1 MKIHRKPPGSAGSK
15 RPQRLLITAAVAIAA
30 MLLLAVGVYAYDTA
44 QRNEIAPGITIG
56 GVEVGGRSA
65 DDAREVIE
73 REIVAPL
80 QRPVVVRFGNHRY
93 KLAAGRLDRK
103 VDVDGMLDQ
112 AVSLSRDGD
121 LIDRFSRYA
130 RGSAVNAEIEP
141 RVSYSEKAVDRFIAE
156 LREQIDRA
164 PVNASIQPDGAA
176 LTPTP
181 GKPGI
186 ALRAG
191 SVRALISEE
200 ASSPGSLGEI
210 EAEVKR
216 EAPEITTG
224 ELAERYPTYIT
235 VDRDNFKLRFFVDLE
250 LVKTYTIAVG
260 AAGYDTPSGT
270 YPIQS
275 KQVNPTWY
283 VPDSD
288 WAGSLAGQTIPPG
301 PQNPLKA
308 RWMGFYDGAGI
319 HGTDDIDSLGTAA
332 SHGCIRMAIPEVIEL
347 FDRVEVGTPVYI
359 E

>member
-1 MKIHRKPPGSAGSK
+1 
-15 RPQRLLITAAVAIAA
+15 

-181 GKPGI
+181 GNPES
-186 ALRAG
+186 R
-191 SVRALISEE
+191 SVRA
-200 ASSPGSLGEI
+200 AS
-210 EAEVKR
+210 
-216 EAPEITTG
+216 
-224 ELAERYPTYIT
+224 
-235 VDRDNFKLRFFVDLE
+235 
-250 LVKTYTIAVG
+250 
-260 AAGYDTPSGT
+260 
-270 YPIQS
+270 
-275 KQVNPTWY
+275 
-283 VPDSD
+283 
-288 WAGSLAGQTIPPG
+288 
-301 PQNPLKA
+301 A
-308 RWMGFYDGAGI
+308 R
-319 HGTDDIDSLGTAA
+319 
-332 SHGCIRMAIPEVIEL
+332 
-347 FDRVEVGTPVYI
+347 
-359 E
+359 